1 MQNLS
6 ETHLTANGGTVQT
19 AGDQSDDRRNG
30 FSFIQL
36 MNMNVGFL
44 GIQFGWGLQMANMS
58 AIFEYL
64 GANAHS
70 IPILWIAAPVTGLI
84 VQPIIGNL
92 SDLTWTRLGRRR
104 PYFLVGAVLAA
115 IALIIMPS
123 VSTLWMAVLLLW
135 ILDTSNNVS
144 MEPFRAFVGDLLPE
158 HQRTQ
163 GFAVQS
169 LMIGLGLVS
178 ASLLPWILSHVFKV
192 PESSGSPH
200 SVPLAVGIA
209 FYTGAIVYLGTIL
222 WTVFTTEEHPP
233 ADLGKLEQQQA
244 EHRSWPKIGQAIW
257 RSLLNLPTTMA
268 QLAWVQL
275 FTWIGL
281 FCFFLYFPPA
291 VARNIFGATAAGSVL
306 YGKGIEWAGV
316 CIAAYNLACVG
327 FSFLLPILA
336 RRTSKQLT
344 HGLSLLCG
352 AVSLMAIAWIHTP
365 SLLLIP
371 MLGIG
376 MTWASVLAMPYAL
389 LSGTLPKGSEGT
401 YFGIFNFFIVLPQI
415 LVSLCFG
422 WVMEHWLGDDRILA
436 LVVSGGCL
444 AIAALLVYRVK
455 EVSPSE
461 PSFKN

>member
-1 MQNLS
+1 MQKLS
-6 ETHLTANGGTVQT
+6 ETHLTANGVTVQT

-115 IALIIMPS
+115 IAIIIMPS

-192 PESSGSPH
+192 PESSGGPH

-222 WTVFTTEEHPP
+222 SMDGFHDGGTSPRRF
-233 ADLGKLEQQQA
+233 G
-244 EHRSWPKIGQAIW
+244 KIG
-257 RSLLNLPTTMA
+257 
-268 QLAWVQL
+268 
-275 FTWIGL
+275 
-281 FCFFLYFPPA
+281 
-291 VARNIFGATAAGSVL
+291 TAAG
-306 YGKGIEWAGV
+306 
-316 CIAAYNLACVG
+316 
-327 FSFLLPILA
+327 
-336 RRTSKQLT
+336 
-344 HGLSLLCG
+344 
-352 AVSLMAIAWIHTP
+352 
-365 SLLLIP
+365 
-371 MLGIG
+371 
-376 MTWASVLAMPYAL
+376 
-389 LSGTLPKGSEGT
+389 GT
-401 YFGIFNFFIVLPQI
+401 
-415 LVSLCFG
+415 
-422 WVMEHWLGDDRILA
+422 
-436 LVVSGGCL
+436 
-444 AIAALLVYRVK
+444 
-455 EVSPSE
+455 
-461 PSFKN
+461 